1 MLSSG
6 LLVVHDTSRGG
17 KDNVTE
23 LTGGEEVGDPL
34 LNIANSDVETGRDD
48 TGLVKTTVE
57 LDNDLTRAVVID
69 VLKLINVTVSL
80 HDGQELDDDLGG
92 GSDENLSLT
101 GFLGVGDGLKSVS
114 ENGSASHFLN
124 KYVSTVVRE
133 NGVVDQTYR
142 VIGCVGDGC
151 WKRKGKV

>member
-1 MLSSG
+1 METKAKHTMSL
-6 LLVVHDTSRGG
+6 H
-17 KDNVTE
+17 
-23 LTGGEEVGDPL
+23 
-34 LNIANSDVETGRDD
+34 NSQ
-48 TGLVKTTVE
+48 E
-57 LDNDLTRAVVID
+57 LDNDLGR
-69 VLKLINVTVSL
+69 
-80 HDGQELDDDLGG
+80 
-92 GSDENLSLT
+92 GSDQDLSLT
-101 GFLGVGDGLKSVS
+101 SLLGVGNSLKSVS

>member
-17 KDNVTE
+17 KDDVTE

-57 LDNDLTRAVVID
+57 LDNDLTRAVVIERTRTHQC
-69 VLKLINVTVSL
+69 N
-80 HDGQELDDDLGG
+80 
-92 GSDENLSLT
+92 
-101 GFLGVGDGLKSVS
+101 
-114 ENGSASHFLN
+114 
-124 KYVSTVVRE
+124 RE
-133 NGVVDQTYR
+133 PA
-142 VIGCVGDGC
+142 
-151 WKRKGKV
+151 